1 MVTSDERAQQTSEPT
16 PAHGAPAMTTV
27 RRSVHGRIVEPD
39 RIVEQLRADGHT
51 VGRTRQLVISAVRRR
66 RKAFTAETLAESLPD
81 VHVAT
86 VYRTLGLLETI
97 GAVRHVHLSHGP
109 AIYER
114 ADADDVRHL
123 VCEVCDR
130 HVSVPASLF
139 DGVSRQLTADYQFTL
154 VGSHFAIV
162 GRCTSCTE

>member
-1 MVTSDERAQQTSEPT
+1 MTIDERVPPP
-16 PAHGAPAMTTV
+16 PAPVVTTV

-39 RIVEQLRADGHT
+39 RIIEQLRAEGHQ
-51 VGRTRQLVISAVRRR
+51 VGRTRQLVIAAVRRR
-66 RKAFTAETLAESLPD
+66 RKAFTAESLAESLPG

-86 VYRTLGLLETI
+86 VYRTLGLLEEI
-97 GAVRHVHLSHGP
+97 GAVRHVHLSHGA

-114 ADADDVRHL
+114 VDVEDVRHL

-130 HVSVPASLF
+130 HVSVPASMF
-139 DGVSRQLTADYQFTL
+139 DGVSRQLAEHYQFTL

-162 GRCTSCTE
+162 GRCAMCAD